1 MKIIRSWL
9 FSFESSCVRRDFIV
23 SLQVDKRT
31 HFRWK
36 RRNRWIAFYRIA
48 QLQ

>member
-9 FSFESSCVRRDFIV
+9 FSFESSYVRRDFIV

-31 HFRWK
+31 HLDGKEETDR
-36 RRNRWIAFYRIA
+36 
-48 QLQ
+48 LLSTV